1 MSEIDERV
9 LRLYSEEDLLL
20 QSVVQEDAE
29 LLFLD
34 TYLTDLFKSRKE
46 Y

>member
-46 Y
+46 R

>member
-9 LRLYSEEDLLL
+9 LRLYSEENLLL

-29 LLFLD
+29 LLLLD
-34 TYLTDLFKSRKE
+34 TYLTDLFKSRNE

>member
-9 LRLYSEEDLLL
+9 LRLYSEEDILL

-46 Y
+46 H

>member
-9 LRLYSEEDLLL
+9 LRLYSEDDMLL
-20 QSVVQEDAE
+20 QGVVQEDAE

-34 TYLTDLFKSRKE
+34 TYLTDIFKSHKE